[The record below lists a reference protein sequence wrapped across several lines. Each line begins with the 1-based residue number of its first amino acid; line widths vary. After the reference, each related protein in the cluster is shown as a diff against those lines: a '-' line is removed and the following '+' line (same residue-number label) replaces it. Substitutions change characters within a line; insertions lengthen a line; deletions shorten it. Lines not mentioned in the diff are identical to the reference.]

1 MTRARLLGLALALLL
16 LLAGC
21 GGGGEEEGSASL
33 WITRDRGTRVL
44 FRGEVPA
51 GLTVM
56 QALRREADVDTRYGG
71 RFVQAIDGVE
81 GSLDKGRDWF
91 YFVNGVSA
99 DRGAAE
105 YRLHGGDIA
114 WWDFRAWVG
123 EPEVDI
129 VVGAFPEP
137 FLHGYAGHTRPA
149 HVRYS
154 ATGDEAA
161 ALRLARMIGAATVT
175 TTTTPVPPGANVL
188 RIVPGRP
195 DLRATRESPEGP
207 YVFTLSGRPERLA
220 RNPESVRFRYEGL
233 R

>member
-1 MTRARLLGLALALLL
+1 VTRARLPALALVL

-21 GGGGEEEGSASL
+21 GGGEEEGSASL

-71 RFVQAIDGVE
+71 RFVQAIDGVK
-81 GSLDKGRDWF
+81 GSLDGGRDWF

-105 YRLHGGDIA
+105 YRLHAGDIA
-114 WWDFRAWVG
+114 WWDFRSWIG
-123 EPEVDI
+123 EREVEI

-137 FLHGYAGHTRPA
+137 FLHGYAGRTRPA
-149 HVRYS
+149 HVRYV
-154 ATGDEAA
+154 AARHEAVA
-161 ALRLARMIGAATVT
+161 RRLARVIGATSVT
-175 TTTTPVPPGANVL
+175 SSTTPVPRGANEL

-207 YVFTLSGRPERLA
+207 YLFTLSGRPEELA
-220 RNPESVRFRYEGL
+220 RDPGSVRFRYRGL
-233 R
+233 P